1 MGGWHRQR
9 RNIVKTPGYYRRRQK
24 SAVFV
29 GMLLFQLILVL
40 LQLWLFVA
48 AFENLLAGHTSMA
61 IPAAVVS
68 VVILCVNVWMLKGVG
83 SMEDRD

>member
-1 MGGWHRQR
+1 M
-9 RNIVKTPGYYRRRQK
+9 KTPGYYRRRQK

-29 GMLLFQLILVL
+29 GMLLFQLVLLL

-61 IPAAVVS
+61 IPAALAS
-68 VVILCVNVWMLKGVG
+68 LAILAINIWMLKGV
-83 SMEDRD
+83 DRMSSDS